1 MTAFLCVAG
10 AVLVLAGA
18 VAAAATRRVRES
30 MFLQAAGATLIGI
43 AGGAVLWS
51 GDTLGSSFRGG
62 IHPAFGVDRL
72 SGVFLLMLGIA
83 SGCRCRRSAR

>member
-18 VAAAATRRVRES
+18 AVAAATRRVREG
-30 MFLQAAGATLIGI
+30 MLLQAAGATLIGI

-51 GDTLGSSFRGG
+51 GDTIGSRF
-62 IHPAFGVDRL
+62 AA
-72 SGVFLLMLGIA
+72 A
-83 SGCRCRRSAR
+83 SIRRSASTA